1 MSDESLTVSVLDAV
15 CANTA
20 IIRNMLVYLLRAGTI
35 SVDEPDTLF
44 LLTKQDLAEGRYPP
58 ATVEGAQSYLEGLYQ
73 SMGIATIQPNSDIT
87 H

>member
-1 MSDESLTVSVLDAV
+1 MSDEPLTVSVLDAV

-20 IIRNMLVYLLRAGTI
+20 IIRNVLVHLLRSGAI
-35 SVDEPDTLF
+35 SMDELDTMF

-58 ATVEGAQSYLEGLYQ
+58 ATMEGAQAYLEGLYQ
-73 SMGIATIQPNSDIT
+73 SMGVATIQPDSEIT